1 MDTYSTTELQ
11 EMVRIVQP
19 QEQFL
24 LSMFFA
30 DERTF
35 DTETI
40 SFDVKKTKRKLAPFV
55 SPCTAGKPNKR
66 EGFSTEFFKPPYVK
80 PKDMLKPTDSVKR
93 VAGEAI
99 GGSLSPQARID
110 QALGEILADH
120 ASQVDS
126 RLEWMAAQVL
136 VTGAF
141 TVTGED
147 VPEQEI
153 NYGRAAGHTTASTN
167 WDDVNTDIIADIE
180 LKSGTV
186 LDAVGVGVSDMIVDT
201 ITWGYLRKNTGIKEL
216 LDIRHGGMEDLNLA
230 PEVGAKTY
238 FKGMLGNIRVWVY
251 NDTYVDEND
260 VAQKFIPDNSCILI
274 ANGDK
279 GLAGYQAFG
288 AIQDFD
294 ALAPMPIFTKM
305 YKEND
310 PSGMCVLSQSAGI
323 VIASRIDATLY
334 IDTTPSV

>member
-1 MDTYSTTELQ
+1 MSLAARYQDKGYVPELQ
-11 EMVRIVQP
+11 RSLIARSDGNYNMANWTGV
-19 QEQFL
+19 
-24 LSMFFA
+24 
-30 DERTF
+30 
-35 DTETI
+35 DTEY
-40 SFDVKKTKRKLAPFV
+40 
-55 SPCTAGKPNKR
+55 
-66 EGFSTEFFKPPYVK
+66 YVEV
-80 PKDMLKPTDSVKR
+80 PRTQVWR
-93 VAGEAI
+93 V
-99 GGSLSPQARID
+99 PRIK
-110 QALGEILADH
+110 IY
-120 ASQVDS
+120 
-126 RLEWMAAQVL
+126 
-136 VTGAF
+136 T
-141 TVTGED
+141 
-147 VPEQEI
+147 
-153 NYGRAAGHTTASTN
+153 
-167 WDDVNTDIIADIE
+167 
-180 LKSGTV
+180 